1 MQQVAAQKTDIAAL
15 PFSASS
21 TAKAVGT
28 SIGTQQEASSENNQA
43 FNRLYQEAKS
53 SKSDFVLNDKETL
66 NSQSRAANRS
76 NDAHAA
82 SPASNNTM
90 KSGKDRDA
98 GHTDLPVEKN
108 ETDMPSDSAADTKE
122 KSAEIGLKEIAEDGE
137 SAKTQQTTDEEGD
150 VNLAVDDAQGET
162 AQKTATEAQFV
173 IGADGKKDAEAGVIT
188 TPGTPDGKPGNEG
201 LKALV
206 TNSFSVPEGKPKEGV
221 KADNVNAVGMSD
233 GKPREGDEA
242 DVINALEMSGG
253 KPKEVVEAD
262 VINALSMLDG
272 KPREGVDADVITSL
286 GMGDGEPKEDVKS
299 GIITTL
305 DMADWKSSKEHGE
318 AGVITT
324 PGTPDGKPGNQNEEP
339 DWIAYVETVANR
351 FGKSEQSSGASNPK
365 ADNDISA
372 VVDEAVNVLSVKE
385 SGKLWKLPDD
395 VNASDAP
402 SIMAHLLSQLNNA
415 SSEGEITLESISSE
429 AQQTL
434 SALTSLLLGADA
446 KSEQGGGN
454 EDANNA
460 LIHAFAN
467 AKSDMNSDD
476 DKGLTA
482 LIAQLMQQKES
493 AGDGVQ
499 DSSGKNSADE
509 SLVLSL
515 LSDELKSMQELSL
528 DEASSEAEASLAELT
543 AATVSVKTEEV
554 SAKATNANNATSSD
568 IGLKTNSSSDQGQS
582 ANDELV
588 GAMPKDLLTAIS
600 ELSPQS
606 AQKATEAF
614 AERVV
619 AGMPSGPQQQNVKAN
634 IIAGINEFQQ
644 QVQQGREPGT
654 DLSAI
659 IADAAKEAAVS
670 NDVIASMTARVDS
683 QATQFLNLM
692 NQTQASAQQAFA
704 SMLGQTDT
712 VMHENNQLRAEA
724 SKSQQQFE
732 GFDKA
737 VNIHKPEGQQ
747 QLNEKIRWMVNA
759 RNTMAEIRLDPPE
772 LGSMQV
778 RVNVSG
784 DAASVSFIV
793 QSQQAKEALAEA
805 MPKLRDMLSE
815 QGIELG
821 DAQVRKDNSSG
832 NENGQQLAGNANEG
846 RGDGNR
852 NGNDELDEMENGRVI
867 EQSVTRAAKGG
878 IDFYA

>member
-15 PFSASS
+15 PFSASN

-28 SIGTQQEASSENNQA
+28 SISTQQEASSENNQA

-66 NSQSRAANRS
+66 GSQSRAANRS
-76 NDAHAA
+76 NDTHGA
-82 SPASNNTM
+82 SPASNNTT

-108 ETDMPSDSAADTKE
+108 ETDMPSDAAADTKE
-122 KSAEIGLKEIAEDGE
+122 KSAEIGSKKIAEDGV

-188 TPGTPDGKPGNEG
+188 TPGTPDGKPGNE
-201 LKALV
+201 
-206 TNSFSVPEGKPKEGV
+206 
-221 KADNVNAVGMSD
+221 
-233 GKPREGDEA
+233 
-242 DVINALEMSGG
+242 
-253 KPKEVVEAD
+253 
-262 VINALSMLDG
+262 
-272 KPREGVDADVITSL
+272 
-286 GMGDGEPKEDVKS
+286 
-299 GIITTL
+299 
-305 DMADWKSSKEHGE
+305 
-318 AGVITT
+318 
-324 PGTPDGKPGNQNEEP
+324 NEEP
-339 DWIAYVETVANR
+339 DWVAYVETVANR
-351 FGKSEQSSGASNPK
+351 FGKSEQSSDASNPK
-365 ADNDISA
+365 ANNDISA

-402 SIMAHLLSQLNNA
+402 SIMAHLLSQLNNDT
-415 SSEGEITLESISSE
+415 SEGDITLESISSE

-454 EDANNA
+454 GEANNA
-460 LIHAFAN
+460 LIHATAN

-493 AGDGVQ
+493 AGNGVQ
-499 DSSGKNSADE
+499 DSSEEAEGASKFDGVLTGGKSSADE

-515 LSDELKSMQELSL
+515 LSEELKSMQELSL
-528 DEASSEAEASLAELT
+528 DEASLEAEASLAELT

-554 SAKATNANNATSSD
+554 SAKATNANNSTSSD

-588 GAMPKDLLTAIS
+588 GAMPKDLLAAIS

-619 AGMPSGPQQQNVKAN
+619 AGMPSGSQQQNVKAN

-644 QVQQGREPGT
+644 QVQQGREPGI

-670 NDVIASMTARVDS
+670 NDVIASLTARVDS

-832 NENGQQLAGNANEG
+832 NENGQQLAGNGNEG